1 MGASV
6 TLVCRGCGR
15 RMPYFRRND
24 PSLPVW
30 VETISMSACD
40 LCHDGD
46 RMSEDW
52 LDADGNCPDPNDME
66 PDEPTRTPPTASQ
79 VPGSVHKSTPTLSG
93 EGEP

>member
-1 MGASV
+1 MEEELIVPELAMSAPESANAEEAVSGVV

-15 RMPYFRRND
+15 RMPYLRSND
-24 PSLPVW
+24 PDLPKW

-52 LDADGNCPDPNDME
+52 LDADGNAPDPDDM
-66 PDEPTRTPPTASQ
+66 T
-79 VPGSVHKSTPTLSG
+79 
-93 EGEP
+93 